1 MFSFK
6 QSRQKDHD
14 DNRMVSLPID
24 SVLPNPDQP
33 RRTFDETSLC
43 ELSRSISQY
52 GLMQP
57 VLVRF
62 TRRGYELIAGERRWR
77 ACRMAGMTHIDAIV
91 TEADD
96 ATTACMALVE
106 NLQRENLH
114 FFEEAES
121 YVSLMKQFGLTQDEL
136 ANRLGRNQST
146 VANKLRVLRLPFSVK
161 EAVQQSRLTERHAR
175 ALLRLTNEE
184 DMLSAVATVREGLL
198 SVKDTERLVE
208 RMVEKRLREFEEER
222 QEAKKGRVV
231 RLVRDYRLYVNTLKR
246 ACAELRAAGMD
257 AVCRV
262 VESETEYSVT
272 VAIPKYGKM
281 AE

>member
-6 QSRQKDHD
+6 QTRQKEQE
-14 DNRMVSLPID
+14 DNRMITLPID

-33 RRTFDETSLC
+33 RRTFDEASLG
-43 ELSRSISQY
+43 ELARSISQY

-77 ACRMAGMTHIDAIV
+77 ACRMAGLTHIDAIL

-114 FFEEAES
+114 YFEEAES
-121 YVSLMKQFGLTQDEL
+121 YVSLMKQFGLTQEEL
-136 ANRLGRNQST
+136 AIKLGRNQST
-146 VANKLRVLRLPFSVK
+146 VANKLRVLRLPPAVK
-161 EAVQQSRLTERHAR
+161 EAVQHARLTERHSR
-175 ALLRLTNEE
+175 ALLRLTNEA

-198 SVKDTERLVE
+198 SVKETERLVE

-222 QEAKKGRVV
+222 QEAKKARVV

-246 ACAELRAAGMD
+246 ACAELRSAGMD

>member
-146 VANKLRVLRLPFSVK
+146 VANKLGAEAAVLRQGGGAAIQADGAP
-161 EAVQQSRLTERHAR
+161 RP